1 MPIVFEHILRGLL
14 GIAAI
19 IAIAFTFSSF
29 KKSISWKIVISGIV
43 IQVIFAIGVLKVPFI
58 KSFFNS
64 VSGVFVRILDFTK
77 AGSAFLFGD
86 LINRTDSFGYIFAF
100 QVLPTIIFF
109 SALTSVLYYLNI
121 LQKIVFVFAWV
132 VSKFMRLSGAE
143 SLAAAGNIFLGQT
156 EAPLLVKPYIEK
168 MTRSEMLCL
177 MVGGMANIAG
187 GVLAAYVGFL
197 GGNSPESQ
205 QAFATHLLCAS
216 IMSAPAAI
224 LISKILLPETEPEK
238 INTKLN
244 ISEEKIGTNVLES
257 ISIGTGDGL
266 RLAINVGAMLLV
278 FTALMAMLNYIFL
291 NGIGSWTG
299 LNEMISANS
308 GGKYQ
313 GLTLQYILGWVFSPV
328 AWLIGIDTQNVFL
341 VGQLLGEKTILNEFF
356 AYTTLGQLKTS
367 GILADERSIIIATY
381 ALCGFANF
389 ASIGIQ
395 IGGIG
400 ALAPNQRQ
408 TLSELGLKALLGGT
422 LSSLMTGA
430 IVGMIV

>member
-1 MPIVFEHILRGLL
+1 MSPILIHILRGLL

-19 IAIAFTFSSF
+19 ISIAYLFSSF
-29 KKSISWKIVISGIV
+29 KRSISWKIVITGLI
-43 IQVIFAIGVLKVPFI
+43 IQVVFAIGVLKVPLI
-58 KSFFNS
+58 KSFFNAIS
-64 VSGVFVRILDFTK
+64 SVFVGVLAFTK
-77 AGSAFLFGD
+77 AGAAFLFGD
-86 LINRTDSFGYIFAF
+86 LILKTDTFGYIFAF

-109 SALTSVLYYLNI
+109 SALTSLLYYLNI

-168 MTRSEMLCL
+168 MTRSELLCL
-177 MVGGMANIAG
+177 MIGGMATIAG

-197 GGNSPESQ
+197 GGTSPESQ

-224 LISKILLPETEPEK
+224 LVSKILLPEMEPEK
-238 INTKLN
+238 INTSLKL
-244 ISEEKIGTNVLES
+244 SEEKVGTNILEA
-257 ISIGTGDGL
+257 ISIGTSEGL
-266 RLAINVGAMLLV
+266 KLAINVGAMLLV
-278 FTALMAMLNYIFL
+278 FTALMAMLNFIFFQ
-291 NGIGSWTG
+291 GIGSWSG
-299 LNEMISANS
+299 LNESIKASS
-308 GGKYQ
+308 GGQYQ
-313 GLTLQYILGWVFSPV
+313 GLTLQYILGYLFSPV
-328 AWLIGIDTQNVFL
+328 AWLIGIDTGNMFL

-356 AYTTLGQLKTS
+356 AYATLGNLKNAN
-367 GILADERSIIIATY
+367 LLNERSVIIATY

-400 ALAPNQRQ
+400 SLAPNQRAS
-408 TLSELGLKALLGGT
+408 LSQLGLKALLGGT
-422 LSSLMTGA
+422 LACLLTGA
-430 IVGMIV
+430 IVGMII

>member
-1 MPIVFEHILRGLL
+1 MPLVVEHILRGLL

-19 IAIAFTFSSF
+19 ISIAFAFGSF
-29 KKSISWKIVISGIV
+29 KKSISWKIVFSGIA
-43 IQVIFAIGVLKVPFI
+43 IQIIFAIGVLKVPFI
-58 KSFFNS
+58 KSFFNAI
-64 VSGVFVRILDFTK
+64 SGVFVGILDFTK
-77 AGSAFLFGD
+77 AGSSFLFGN

-109 SALTSVLYYLNI
+109 SALTSLLYYLNI
-121 LQKIVFVFAWV
+121 LQKIVYVFAWV
-132 VSKFMRLSGAE
+132 VSKVMRLSGAE

-168 MTRSEMLCL
+168 MTRSELLCL
-177 MVGGMANIAG
+177 MIGGMSTIAG
-187 GVLAAYVGFL
+187 GVLAAYVEFL
-197 GGNSPESQ
+197 GGPSAESQ

-224 LISKILLPETEPEK
+224 LISKILLPETEPER
-238 INTKLN
+238 INTSLN
-244 ISEEKIGTNVLES
+244 ISKEKIGTNVLES

-291 NGIGSWTG
+291 QGIGTWTG
-299 LNEMISANS
+299 LNETIKASS
-308 GGKYQ
+308 GGQYQ
-313 GLTLQYILGWVFSPV
+313 GLTLQYILGYVFSPV
-328 AWLIGIDTQNVFL
+328 AWLIGIDSENTFL

-356 AYTTLGQLKTS
+356 AYGTLGQLKSS
-367 GILADERSIIIATY
+367 GLLTDERSIIIATY

-408 TLSELGLKALLGGT
+408 SLSELGLKALLGGT
-422 LSSLMTGA
+422 LACLLTGA
-430 IVGMIV
+430 IVGMII